1 MAASDATTPSPFVLR
16 CLGSLRGK
24 VSARATALDVAMG
37 SGRHSLVLAQSGY
50 EVFGVDRD
58 YERTRCA
65 RATLRK
71 HGSTARVW
79 VADLETTP
87 LPDSYFDVVVCTR
100 YLQRSF
106 WDRLARTV
114 VPGGFVV
121 YETFTVGQ
129 ARYDWG
135 PRSPDHLLAPGELRT
150 AFAGWDVWAFEERE
164 SPAAE
169 ASLLARR
176 PASD

>member
-1 MAASDATTPSPFVLR
+1 MAVSDSTTPSPFVLS
-16 CLGSLRGK
+16 CLERLHGK

-37 SGRHSLVLAQSGY
+37 SGRHSLILAQSGY
-50 EVFGVDRD
+50 QVFGVDRD
-58 YERTRCA
+58 FDRTRRA

-79 VADLETTP
+79 VADLETTQ
-87 LPDSYFDVVVCTR
+87 LPDAYFDVVVCTR
-100 YLQRSF
+100 YLQRAF
-106 WDRLARTV
+106 WDRLARAV

-150 AFAGWDVWAFEERE
+150 AFPGWDVWAFDERE

-169 ASLLARR
+169 ASLFARR
-176 PASD
+176 PTSD